1 MGGALADQFTAI
13 FKLDKSDRKTVI
25 ILGIS
30 AGFASVFGTPLAGAL
45 FALEVL
51 YFSKIS
57 YKSMVLSFLVAFIA
71 YYTVEI
77 WK

>member
-30 AGFASVFGTPLAGAL
+30 GICLSFRTPLAGAL
-45 FALEVL
+45 FALEVYIL
-51 YFSKIS
+51 A
-57 YKSMVLSFLVAFIA
+57 KSVTKAWFYPLVAFIA

>member
-30 AGFASVFGTPLAGAL
+30 G
-45 FALEVL
+45 
-51 YFSKIS
+51 IC
-57 YKSMVLSFLVAFIA
+57 LSFRNALSRSAIRFRSFILAKSVTKAWFYPLVAFIA

>member
-30 AGFASVFGTPLAGAL
+30 AGFASVFGTPLAGAI
-45 FALEVL
+45 ALEVL

-57 YKSMVLSFLVAFIA
+57 YKSMVLSFWSHLSPIIRLKFG
-71 YYTVEI
+71 
-77 WK
+77 K